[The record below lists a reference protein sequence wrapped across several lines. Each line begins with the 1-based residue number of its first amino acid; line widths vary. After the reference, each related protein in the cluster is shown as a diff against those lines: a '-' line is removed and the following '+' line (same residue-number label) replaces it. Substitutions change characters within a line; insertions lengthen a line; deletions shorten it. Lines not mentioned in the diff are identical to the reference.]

1 MQITLY
7 TSQTCHLCDEVSRLL
22 ERLAPQYDLEIKEVD
37 ISGDE
42 ALLEAIGGR
51 VPTVEIEGD
60 SLGRLEAPFDEA
72 QLRVRLEI
80 ARRSLTPRLSDAQS
94 RKGREPAVD
103 SAVERFMSY
112 ISRHWLRFVSI
123 ALGIF
128 VGLPWLAPVF
138 AALGWWGIADPIYT
152 VYAVT

>member
-1 MQITLY
+1 MQVTLY
-7 TSQTCHLCDEVSRLL
+7 TSRTCHLCDEVSRLL
-22 ERLAPQYDLEIKEVD
+22 ERLAPQYDLEIREVD
-37 ISGDE
+37 ISADK
-42 ALLEAIGGR
+42 ALLEAYGAM

-72 QLRVRLEI
+72 QLRVHREI
-80 ARRSLTPRLSDAQS
+80 ARRALTRGVTVAQS
-94 RKGREPAVD
+94 RKRREPAVD
-103 SAVERFMSY
+103 SRVERFMSY
-112 ISRHWLRFVSI
+112 VARHWLRFVSI

-138 AALGWWGIADPIYT
+138 AALGWWGLADPIYT